1 MHTNNQILANG
12 TVKRVVIAGGGT
24 AGWIAAAALSKKLG
38 ELVQVTLVESDAIGT
53 VGVGEATIPPLR
65 TFHHLL
71 GINEQEF
78 MRATGA
84 TAKLGIAFEN
94 WGREGERYIHSF
106 GKTGTSAWMCDF
118 HHFWLRGREMGFD
131 SDIGE
136 FCLEHQAAVAGRFAT
151 SEKSNINFAYHLDA
165 TRYAAFL
172 REISESHGVTRIEG
186 LIRDVRQDT
195 HTGDIQALLLEDG
208 REIGGDLFID
218 CSGFRSLLAGKALG
232 SKFED
237 WSHWLPCDSA
247 VPVQTRAPGPAMP
260 YTRSIAETA
269 GWRWRIPLQNRVG
282 NGLVYCSSHLSD
294 DDATT
299 LLFDRIDGE
308 PMSEPRVIRF
318 TTGRRTET
326 WKNNCIALGLASGFI
341 EPLEST
347 SIHLIVTGI
356 VRLMQLFPFSG
367 TEPALRD
374 EYNKQTQRELEDIR
388 DFIVLH
394 YHVNQR
400 DGDPFWDHCRN
411 MAIPDSLAHRI
422 ALFRERAHAYQN
434 NDELFRVDSWVQ
446 VMLGQGLKPR
456 SCHPVTRMMTE
467 QQMQQ
472 LQTGLRQ
479 QVSRAV
485 QSLPRH
491 QEFIQQYCA
500 EPAATET

>member
-1 MHTNNQILANG
+1 MNTQNSKRVDT
-12 TVKRVVIAGGGT
+12 TVKRIVIAGGGT

-38 ELVQVTLVESDAIGT
+38 DLLQITLVESDAIGT

-71 GINEQEF
+71 GIDEQEF

-118 HHFWLRGREMGFD
+118 HHFWLRGREMGFG

-136 FCLEHQAAVAGRFAT
+136 FCLEHQAAEAGRFAT
-151 SEKSNINFAYHLDA
+151 SANSNINFAYHLDA

-172 REISESHGVTRIEG
+172 RDISEAHGVMRIEG
-186 LIRDVRQDT
+186 LIRDVRQDSAS
-195 HTGDIQALLLEDG
+195 GDVEALILDDG
-208 REIGGDLFID
+208 REIAGDLFID
-218 CSGFRSLLAGKALG
+218 CSGFRSLLAGKTLG
-232 SKFED
+232 SEFED
-237 WSHWLPCDSA
+237 WSHWLPCDRA
-247 VPVQTRAPGPAMP
+247 VPLQTAATEPAMP

-269 GWRWRIPLQNRVG
+269 GWRWRIPLQTRVG
-282 NGLVYCSSHLSD
+282 NGLVYCSSYLSD
-294 DDATT
+294 EDAAG
-299 LLFDRIDGE
+299 LLLNRVDGE
-308 PMSEPRVIRF
+308 ALTEPRVIRF
-318 TTGRRTET
+318 TTGRRKQT

-347 SIHLIVTGI
+347 SIHLIVTGV
-356 VRLMQLFPFSG
+356 VRLMQLFSFDG
-367 TEPALRD
+367 VEPSLRD

-400 DGDPFWDHCRN
+400 HGDPFWDHCRQ
-411 MAIPDSLAHRI
+411 MAIPDSLAQRI
-422 ALFRERAHAYQN
+422 ALFTERAHAYQN

-446 VMLGQGLKPR
+446 VMLGQGLTPQR
-456 SCHPVTRMMTE
+456 YHPVTRMMTE

-472 LQTGLRQ
+472 LQTGLRN
-479 QVSRAV
+479 QVARAV
-485 QSLPRH
+485 QALPPH
-491 QEFIQQYCA
+491 HEFIQQYCA
-500 EPAATET
+500 EDAAMEA